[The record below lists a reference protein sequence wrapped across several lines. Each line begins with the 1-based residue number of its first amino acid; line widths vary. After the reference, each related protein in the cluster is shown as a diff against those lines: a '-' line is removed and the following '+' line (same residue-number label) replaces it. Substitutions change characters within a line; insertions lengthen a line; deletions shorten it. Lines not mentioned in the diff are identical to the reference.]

1 LVIVSSIQETSLLD
15 HSIFYYCAL
24 YLYKMSSANNT
35 TTPQASSEPNTAPPS
50 DTTTP
55 VTQEAAAAAASSSPA
70 SDTTNAVTMT
80 MGGPLTTM
88 TAPTTALSAS
98 ISATAADGTAIATA
112 TGGMIGVGSIQTP
125 ATAPPVGTTTSTTT
139 LAQSAQQPQT
149 ASSAQSNST
158 TAGTGTGTGTT
169 TTNISGKKRPYR
181 RTKRPTNYCD
191 KSTITTVS
199 GNSTSATFA
208 LSVNVYD
215 AVLAESRDLLTA
227 ATEAQQLGRL
237 KMAAAYQLLLHAR
250 LVGLGK
256 RFDKAIV
263 QTTNTSSGV
272 ATNDAVDHT
281 NMNMDTTV
289 EEDDAAAVTTP
300 GPQLQPSTPATPA
313 AATAAEASTTST
325 TQAENPDSSSQV
337 HVPPRLL
344 QPPPTPTTA
353 AARQLAKLLPPT
365 CELDQTMME
374 HLAKAAAELHAQR
387 SGRKRQLAV
396 AVAAVDP
403 ELIQTPDQFFAQTAN
418 QLQLPNAAN
427 SNPGIAWS
435 AADVKQLTAAQE
447 SNKSVKEI
455 ATLVNKSEQQV
466 KAYLRNLLAR
476 NKVEAD
482 LDELPLDANGTNT
495 GPDQASAKKRGGGRG
510 RKPATTAI
518 STVPNAVCD
527 ARTLLQGKGI
537 PKLTK

>member
-1 LVIVSSIQETSLLD
+1 
-15 HSIFYYCAL
+15 
-24 YLYKMSSANNT
+24 MSSANNT
-35 TTPQASSEPNTAPPS
+35 TTPQASLEPNPTPPS
-50 DTTTP
+50 DNTTP
-55 VTQEAAAAAASSSPA
+55 VTQEAAAASSSPT
-70 SDTTNAVTMT
+70 SSTTNAVAVTI
-80 MGGPLTTM
+80 GGPLTTM

-98 ISATAADGTAIATA
+98 ISATAAAGTAIATA
-112 TGGMIGVGSIQTP
+112 TGELVGVGSIQTP
-125 ATAPPVGTTTSTTT
+125 VTYTDGTTTNSTTAPAPVDTTTSTTT
-139 LAQSAQQPQT
+139 LAQSAQSAQPPQT
-149 ASSAQSNST
+149 VSSAQSNST
-158 TAGTGTGTGTT
+158 TAGTGA
-169 TTNISGKKRPYR
+169 TTNITGKKRPYR

-199 GNSTSATFA
+199 GSNSTSAATFA

-263 QTTNTSSGV
+263 QTTNTSTGV
-272 ATNDAVDHT
+272 ATNDTVDHT
-281 NMNMDTTV
+281 NVNMDTTAV
-289 EEDDAAAVTTP
+289 GEDDAAAVTTP

-313 AATAAEASTTST
+313 AAIPAEASTTCT
-325 TQAENPDSSSQV
+325 TQENNPDSASQV
-337 HVPPRLL
+337 HIPPQLL

-353 AARQLAKLLPPT
+353 AARQLARLLPPT

-387 SGRKRQLAV
+387 SGRKRNLAL

-403 ELIQTPDQFFAQTAN
+403 DDLQTPDQFFAQTAN

-455 ATLVNKSEQQV
+455 ATLVNKTEQQV

-482 LDELPLDANGTNT
+482 LDELPLDANGTNAGT
-495 GPDQASAKKRGGGRG
+495 DQASAKKRGGGRG